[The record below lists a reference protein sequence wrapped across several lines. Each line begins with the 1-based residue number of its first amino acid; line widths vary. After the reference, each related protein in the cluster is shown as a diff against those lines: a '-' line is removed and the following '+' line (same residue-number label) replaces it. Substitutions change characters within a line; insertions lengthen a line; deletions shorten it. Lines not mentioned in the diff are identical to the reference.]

1 MEVLM
6 SVTDLSVCIRSSASL
21 LNQLFL
27 DTNNAPQNTPSLQF
41 LQDSQS
47 FHHNSYNNHQTFNM
61 SDRAAQSPP
70 PEEQSGRQLND
81 PPASGKGTDDA
92 SNKEQTNKSGLE
104 NLSSNPKGPMDDE
117 VTKKFA
123 KNTKMGE
130 SQ

>member
-1 MEVLM
+1 M
-6 SVTDLSVCIRSSASL
+6 SVADPWYISSCLKLGKSFSFIKQRL
-21 LNQLFL
+21 TSTSSPVYNHSISIQVLQ
-27 DTNNAPQNTPSLQF
+27 QQSNTF
-41 LQDSQS
+41 I
-47 FHHNSYNNHQTFNM
+47 M
-61 SDRAAQSPP
+61 SERAAQSPP

-92 SNKEQTNKSGLE
+92 TNKEQTNKTGLE

-123 KNTKMGE
+123 KNTKMGD